1 MKGAWRQILAINHSV
16 DNVPPCGVDR
26 AADLP
31 APQPARDA
39 PRLPRQLRV
48 WGLGLLLAIAGWLLL
63 RRGTGA
69 LARPLGGLELLAT
82 ALLLILGS
90 AAIHW
95 GWSDGRRGRH
105 LTTRRN
111 HAVAL
116 LTSAGVLTVGVAL
129 SVPGTSA
136 IALASFWGMLLA
148 SEAAWAVAL
157 FGRRAARFRL
167 RGAEQDSPPG
177 DTPDGTTVD
186 HSDAIT
192 ASRRP
197 IEAGDGDPADLDGDE
212 RDELLAGDEW
222 QRITRARDSLRG
234 DSISGVVRCS
244 FAPGERQ
251 HDVHLA
257 FCPPLRQAPHFSV
270 EQVDGPPARLRA
282 SVVEP
287 FGVGLEIKLTSLSS
301 EPASVQFQFFAC
313 EEAVSDE
320 WS

>member
-82 ALLLILGS
+82 ALLLTFGS
-90 AAIHW
+90 ATMHW
-95 GWSDGRRGRH
+95 GWNDARRGRH
-105 LTTRRN
+105 SATRRN
-111 HAVAL
+111 HALAL
-116 LTSAGVLTVGVAL
+116 LTSAGVLAVGVAL
-129 SVPGTSA
+129 SVPGTST
-136 IALASFWGMLLA
+136 IALASFWGTMLA

-157 FGRRAARFRL
+157 FGRPATRFRL
-167 RGAEQDSPPG
+167 RSAEQEPPPG
-177 DTPDGTTVD
+177 DNPGCTLADRLAGD
-186 HSDAIT
+186 S

-197 IEAGDGDPADLDGDE
+197 SVVGSGDPADLDGDE

-234 DSISGVVRCS
+234 ESISGVVRCS

-257 FCPPLRQAPHFSV
+257 FCPPLRQPPHFSV

-313 EEAVSDE
+313 EEAVTDE
-320 WS
+320 WN